1 MSNKDSC
8 WLTKKI
14 ADDRYQGYYLN
25 DTSKIATTIADEF
38 SALFVGMHKRNNQ
51 EDADIVFDLVSDA
64 RLGQEGFEVVL
75 ENHVITI
82 LANHSKGLLYG
93 FYHLY
98 TVLAQGA
105 DIVSLTS
112 IPDQSIRMINHW
124 DNMDGSIERGYAGD
138 SIFYKDNTFRRDFK
152 LIRQYARLLASVG
165 INAISINNVNVHQVE
180 TRLILEESLPDV
192 KFISDIFSHYG
203 IKTYLSVNFAS
214 PKLVGGLATSDP
226 LADDVNKFWA
236 NIAKT
241 IYRAIPDFGGFVVK
255 ADSEGEPGPFTYGR
269 GHDDG
274 ANMFARALSPY
285 GGHVIWRCF
294 VYDCKQDWRDR
305 SIDRARAAYDH
316 FIGLDGK
323 FDDNV
328 TLQIKLGPIDFQT
341 REPVTPLF
349 GALKKTNHM
358 IEFQITQEYTGHQ
371 KHIYYLAPV
380 WKEALDFDTQMTDGK
395 SLVKTTLKEHS
406 VNPSLSGIAAV
417 GSVGMDDNWT
427 HHKLMQ
433 INLFAYGRLCWD
445 NALTSQEIADE
456 WLKLTFDLSAKAKA
470 ALLAI
475 LLSSRETYEFYTAPL
490 GIGFMVKPQ
499 LHYGPDV
506 DGYEYDRWGTY
517 HFADRNGIGVNRTS
531 IDGTGYAA
539 QYAAAREAQ
548 YNDPA
553 TCPDNLVLFFH
564 HLPYTHRLQE
574 SGKTLIQHIY
584 DAHFEGVERVEHYIA
599 VWEGLEDELDVVSFE
614 NVKLLLAEQYRVVKD
629 WRDQVNTYFWRK
641 SGIADAHNRQI
652 YD

>member
-1 MSNKDSC
+1 
-8 WLTKKI
+8 
-14 ADDRYQGYYLN
+14 
-25 DTSKIATTIADEF
+25 
-38 SALFVGMHKRNNQ
+38 
-51 EDADIVFDLVSDA
+51 
-64 RLGQEGFEVVL
+64 
-75 ENHVITI
+75 
-82 LANHSKGLLYG
+82 
-93 FYHLY
+93 
-98 TVLAQGA
+98 
-105 DIVSLTS
+105 
-112 IPDQSIRMINHW
+112 MINHW

-274 ANMFARALSPY
+274 ANMFARALSLY

-433 INLFAYGRLCWD
+433 INLFTYGRLCWD

-499 LHYGPDV
+499 L
-506 DGYEYDRWGTY
+506 
-517 HFADRNGIGVNRTS
+517 
-531 IDGTGYAA
+531 
-539 QYAAAREAQ
+539 
-548 YNDPA
+548 
-553 TCPDNLVLFFH
+553 
-564 HLPYTHRLQE
+564 
-574 SGKTLIQHIY
+574 
-584 DAHFEGVERVEHYIA
+584 
-599 VWEGLEDELDVVSFE
+599 
-614 NVKLLLAEQYRVVKD
+614 
-629 WRDQVNTYFWRK
+629 
-641 SGIADAHNRQI
+641 
-652 YD
+652 

>member
-14 ADDRYQGYYLN
+14 SDDRYQSYYLN

-38 SALFVGMHKRNNQ
+38 SALFVGMHKRDNK

-93 FYHLY
+93 FYHIY

-112 IPDQSIRMINHW
+112 IPDQSIRIINHW

-138 SIFYKDNTFRRDFK
+138 SIFYKANTFRRDFE

-165 INAISINNVNVHQVE
+165 INAVSINNVNVHQVE
-180 TRLILEESLPDV
+180 TRLILEENLPDV
-192 KFISDIFSHYG
+192 KEISDIFSHYG

-226 LADDVNKFWA
+226 LADDVNRFWTK
-236 NIAKT
+236 IAKT

-406 VNPSLSGIAAV
+406 VIPSLSGIAAV
-417 GSVGMDDNWT
+417 GSVGMDNNWT

-456 WLKLTFDLSAKAKA
+456 WLKLTFDLSAQAKAK
-470 ALLAI
+470 LLDV
-475 LLSSRETYEFYTAPL
+475 LLTSRETYEFYTAPL

-539 QYAAAREAQ
+539 QYAKALEAQ
-548 YNDPA
+548 YNDSA

-584 DAHFEGVERVEHYIA
+584 DTHFEGVERVEHYIA
-599 VWEGLEDELDVVSFE
+599 VWEALEDELDVVSFE
-614 NVKLLLAEQYRVVKD
+614 NVKLLLSEQYRVAKD

-641 SGIADAHNRQI
+641 SGIADAHSRQI

>member
-14 ADDRYQGYYLN
+14 TDDRYQGYYLN

-38 SALFVGMHKRNNQ
+38 SDLYTNMHKKSNQ
-51 EDADIVFDLVSDA
+51 EDADIVFDLVTDA
-64 RLGQEGFEVVL
+64 RLGQEGFKVVL

-93 FYHLY
+93 FYHIY

-105 DIVSLTS
+105 DVVSLMS

-138 SIFYKDNTFRRDFK
+138 SIFYKANTFRRDFE

-165 INAISINNVNVHQVE
+165 INAVSINNVNVHQVE
-180 TRLILEESLPDV
+180 TRLILEENLPDV
-192 KFISDIFSHYG
+192 KEISDIFSHYG

-226 LADDVNKFWA
+226 LADDVNRFWTK
-236 NIAKT
+236 IAKT

-406 VNPSLSGIAAV
+406 VIPSLSGIAAV
-417 GSVGMDDNWT
+417 GSVGMDNNWT

-445 NALTSQEIADE
+445 NGLTSQEIADE
-456 WLKLTFDLSAKAKA
+456 WLKLTFYLSAQAKAK
-470 ALLAI
+470 LLDV
-475 LLSSRETYEFYTAPL
+475 LLTSRETYEFYTAPL

-531 IDGTGYAA
+531 IDGTGYTA
-539 QYAAAREAQ
+539 QYGAALEAQ
-548 YNDPA
+548 YNDSA

-584 DAHFEGVERVEHYIA
+584 DTHFEGVEQVEHYIA
-599 VWEGLEDELDVVSFE
+599 VWEALEDELDVVSFE
-614 NVKLLLAEQYRVVKD
+614 NVKLLLAEQYRVAKD

-641 SGIADAHNRQI
+641 SGIADAHSRQI